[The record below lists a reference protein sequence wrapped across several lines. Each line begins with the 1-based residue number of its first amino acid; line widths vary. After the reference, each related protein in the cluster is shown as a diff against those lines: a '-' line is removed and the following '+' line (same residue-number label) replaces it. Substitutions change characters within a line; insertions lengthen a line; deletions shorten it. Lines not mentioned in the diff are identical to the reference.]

1 MKKIFFSFFLFALL
15 SHSLFSQQATN
26 SYFLVNGGYTN
37 YSGDVNSSC
46 YPVLAANSEW
56 GEGAK
61 QLITVGFGSNL
72 TNMFTKI
79 SSWSR
84 QKTNGN
90 YDVSNYLAIGE
101 NGNTYT
107 PGSFLI
113 GSNLGIGTSS
123 PSNKLS
129 VSGGQADIRIDGN
142 DNNVVSTFIKNTN
155 SGTYTSLE
163 LISAGNSAFGINNWA
178 NNSVIEANTGL
189 TFDAYNSSGNS
200 GICFQVQRDPKLFIQ
215 PNGNVLIGKT
225 TQSNSTYKLDVSGNI
240 RANKLV
246 VNTTG
251 ADYVFNDGYRLRS
264 LAQLESY
271 INQNKHLPGIEP
283 AKKMQEEGMSVGET
297 QTKLLEKIEELTL
310 YVIDQNK
317 KLEELSK
324 INKQLEQKNAEIEK
338 KNITLNKRI
347 TAIEQKH
354 K

>member
-1 MKKIFFSFFLFALL
+1 M
-15 SHSLFSQQATN
+15 SHTSFSQQTTN

-225 TQSNSTYKLDVSGNI
+225 SQSNSNYKLDVAGNI

-251 ADYVFNDGYRLRS
+251 ADYVFNDGYHLRP
-264 LAQLESY
+264 LAHVESF
-271 INQNKHLPGIEP
+271 IKENKHLPGVES
-283 AKKMQEEGMSVGET
+283 AKQMQEEGMSVGET

-317 KLEELSK
+317 RLEAL
-324 INKQLEQKNAEIEK
+324 NKANQQLQQKNAA
-338 KNITLNKRI
+338 LNNRI
-347 TAIEQKH
+347 TAIEQKT